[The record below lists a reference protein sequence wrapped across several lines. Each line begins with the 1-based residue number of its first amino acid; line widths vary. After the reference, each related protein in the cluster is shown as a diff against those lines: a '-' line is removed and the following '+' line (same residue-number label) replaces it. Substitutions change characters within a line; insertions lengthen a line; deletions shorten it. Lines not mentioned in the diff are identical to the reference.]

1 LVLTANTTL
10 GREKALENLT
20 LASHVDAINWNRV
33 VDPIDDEVWDRLT
46 GNFWLPEK
54 VPLSNDIQS
63 WATLTDD
70 EKTLTMRVFTG
81 LTLFDTVQGTLG
93 AISILPDAVTAT
105 ERTVISNIA
114 FVECVHANCNSASF
128 STLCVSND
136 SDAAFCSSRK
146 NPYLQSKGD
155 II

>member
-1 LVLTANTTL
+1 
-10 GREKALENLT
+10 LENLT

-81 LTLFDTVQGTLG
+81 LTLLDTIQGTVG
-93 AISILPDAVTAT
+93 AISLIPDAVTPHEEAV
-105 ERTVISNIA
+105 RT
-114 FVECVHANCNSASF
+114 
-128 STLCVSND
+128 TT
-136 SDAAFCSSRK
+136 SSRVRVRPTSSARPRTPK
-146 NPYLQSKGD
+146 TTTGTSESGPIFDELVRPT
-155 II
+155 